1 MFVSWENVR
10 EIKQKEKLE
19 RKKEKMEKKKRDL
32 KVINNFYL
40 FLLNNLNYIHFK
52 IILNTFKQNI
62 KKIN

>member
-32 KVINNFYL
+32 KVINHFYL
-40 FLLNNLNYIHFK
+40 FLLNNFKYI
-52 IILNTFKQNI
+52 
-62 KKIN
+62 